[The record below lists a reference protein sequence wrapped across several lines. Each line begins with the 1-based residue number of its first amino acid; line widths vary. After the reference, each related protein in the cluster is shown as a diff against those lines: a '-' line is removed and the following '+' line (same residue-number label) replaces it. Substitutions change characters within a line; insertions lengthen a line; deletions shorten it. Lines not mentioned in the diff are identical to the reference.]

1 MLLNNENKKSKRIK
15 IKKKIINEFCYILCF
30 MVINNNFL
38 EYIFFLQKNFARNLL
53 KIYFFVMK
61 YIQYLRYMSLHSTI
75 WISLDFITK
84 KDRS

>member
-1 MLLNNENKKSKRIK
+1 MFTSCNFREKVSMLLNNENKKSKRIK

-53 KIYFFVMK
+53 IY
-61 YIQYLRYMSLHSTI
+61 
-75 WISLDFITK
+75 
-84 KDRS
+84 

>member
-53 KIYFFVMK
+53 IY
-61 YIQYLRYMSLHSTI
+61 
-75 WISLDFITK
+75 
-84 KDRS
+84 